1 MYEFTRNRMR
11 SLVVVGI
18 SLMPFAVLGQTIIDG
33 FTDAGPNTI
42 APPGVKRTT
51 VGVTTV
57 TDSGL
62 GDVAGGSRT
71 LTVEATV
78 AGGANP
84 EVVAGVIPSFTLMA
98 YSSSLLADGAVTLF
112 YDADG
117 AGLGLD
123 LSLGTGI
130 QLALITDAAAV
141 PYIITLTLSDGI
153 ITESDVQVGMMSGSA
168 LVQFFYTS
176 FPNVDLANI
185 HSIEMAI
192 DSSAAGDFETS
203 GPGIVTFGEPECGN
217 GVLEIAN
224 GEECDDGNGIDGD
237 GCDSNCTVSA
247 ACTYVHP
254 GPGVERFVGACG
266 APNFSSIQAAVD
278 ASASGDTVSI
288 CPGAWIESV
297 IVGREVRI
305 RSTAGAAMTS
315 VQAGTAADTIFDV
328 RRSGVTIEGLTLTG
342 AERAIAVD
350 QICPLGISS
359 CPTLQGS
366 SLAIRHNVITSNA
379 VSGIDINRKVDCLS
393 ITNNEV
399 SANGDAGVVV
409 AAQELASVFV
419 DILGNSISQSPI
431 GLDVAAAGPALLIG
445 QNVVELAATFGVRIG
460 ALVGGMPADQMIEN
474 DVRNNATGIRVDA
487 GGEVLRILQ
496 NNITGNGIG
505 LDNVAP
511 AAAVDATLNWWGSQT
526 GPFHPTK
533 RPSGLGDSVA
543 DATAFDTFFVEFL
556 CGPAP
561 GGFPSVG
568 GVCDNADPDDQVQ
581 YIAIGHSPDVSRTGR
596 YVSFVSAEDLNG
608 DDRITV
614 NNADASEEVFLLNR
628 KPIRRPGA
636 YCLGGTNPGAA
647 CVTQRD
653 CPADF
658 NADPIVTEGACVLIT
673 QLSHDP
679 SGSGSSRAPRL
690 NHRGD
695 VVFAANA
702 NLTGGNPDGS
712 FEAVQWNHRVFR
724 RTSPPNPNSALL
736 EISIGSSSFDSEA
749 PQAARSPR
757 YVPFESLANF
767 TGQNADHNREIF
779 VYDASRNSYM
789 QVTNT
794 TGAENRRPATQTGRQ
809 VIFDSTANL
818 TGQNADGNREIFS
831 ATRKRGGWA
840 IVQRTN
846 TTAPVENAAGAVA
859 RRGNSIIF
867 SSNGNFTGQNADGN
881 REIFLLDRNTFK
893 QITHTTAGEN
903 ANPVLNP
910 RGRFIAF
917 ESTSDAD
924 ATGATLTNR
933 RVFLYDAKLGTT
945 KPISRS
951 LFGSNENPRISQGRF
966 VVWES
971 TANLTGSNP
980 GGNRVV
986 YLYNRRK
993 DN

>member
-1 MYEFTRNRMR
+1 MMLLGCNPAR
-11 SLVVVGI
+11 L
-18 SLMPFAVLGQTIIDG
+18 FAALALLCFSVAANAQTIIDA
-33 FTDAGPNTI
+33 FTDAGPSTI

-57 TDSGL
+57 TDTGL
-62 GDVAGGSRT
+62 TDVAGGART
-71 LTVEATV
+71 MTVEATV

-84 EVVAGVIPSFTLMA
+84 EVVAGVIPAFSLLS

-112 YDADG
+112 YNANG
-117 AGLGLD
+117 SGLGLD

-130 QLALITDAAAV
+130 ELALITDAAAV
-141 PYIITLTLSDGI
+141 PYLVTLTLSDGV
-153 ITESDVQVGMMSGSA
+153 ITESDVQVGLLSGSA
-168 LVQFFYTS
+168 LVQFFYSS
-176 FPNVDLANI
+176 FPAVDLTNI
-185 HSIEMAI
+185 FSIEMSI
-192 DSSAAGDFETS
+192 DSSAAGDFETT

-217 GVLEIAN
+217 GVLETAN
-224 GEECDDGNGIDGD
+224 GEECDDGNSIDGD
-237 GCDSNCTVSA
+237 GCESDCTVSA

-254 GPGVERFVGACG
+254 GPPTERFVGVCG
-266 APNFSSIQAAVD
+266 APNFSTIQAAVD
-278 ASASGDTVSI
+278 ASGSGDVVSI

-297 IVGREVRI
+297 LVNREVTI
-305 RSTAGAAMTS
+305 RSTDGAAVTS

-328 RRSGVTIEGLTLTG
+328 RRSGVTIDDLTLLNS
-342 AERAIAVD
+342 ERAIAID

-366 SLAIRHNVITSNA
+366 TVKIRNNVITGNLDA
-379 VSGIDINRKVDCLS
+379 GIDINRKVDCLTIS
-393 ITNNEV
+393 GNQVT
-399 SANGDAGVVV
+399 SNGNFGVGV
-409 AAQELASVFV
+409 AAQQLTSVFV
-419 DILGNSISQSPI
+419 SILGNAISQNPI

-445 QNVVELAATFGVRIG
+445 QNTIQSSAVYGVR
-460 ALVGGMPADQMIEN
+460 VGNLDAGLPADQMIEN
-474 DVRNNATGIRVDA
+474 DILNNGVGVRVEA

-496 NNITGNGIG
+496 NNITGNGVG
-505 LDNVAP
+505 LENVAP

-526 GPFHPTK
+526 GPFHPIK
-533 RPSGLGDSVA
+533 RPLGLGDSVV
-543 DATAFDTFFVEFL
+543 DVLGFDSLFVEFL

-568 GVCDNADPDDQVQ
+568 GVCNNGDPEDQVQ

-596 YVSFVSAEDLNG
+596 FISFVSAEDVNG
-608 DDRITV
+608 DDRISV
-614 NNADASEEVFLLNR
+614 NNADGSEEIFLLNR

-636 YCLGGTNPGAA
+636 YCLGGVNPNAP
-647 CVTQRD
+647 CSTQRD

-658 NADPIVTEGACVLIT
+658 NADPIVTEGACVLVT

-679 SGSGSSRAPRL
+679 SGNGLGRAPRL

-712 FEAVQWNHRVFR
+712 FEALLWSHRTFR
-724 RTSPPNPNSALL
+724 RNEPPNPNSVLS
-736 EISIGSSSFDSEA
+736 EISIGSNLQDSEA

-757 YVPFESLANF
+757 YTLFESLANL

-779 VYDASRNSYM
+779 VFDASKNAYT
-789 QVTNT
+789 QITNT
-794 TGAENRRPATQTGRQ
+794 TGVENRRPATQTGRQ
-809 VIFDSTANL
+809 VVFDSTANF
-818 TGQNADGNREIFS
+818 TGQNADGNREIFY
-831 ATRKRGGWA
+831 AVRKRGGWQ
-840 IVQRTN
+840 IQQKTN
-846 TTAPVENAAGAVA
+846 TLPPVENFAGAVA
-859 RRGNSIIF
+859 RRGNSIVF

-881 REIFLLDRNTFK
+881 REVFLLERSAFK
-893 QITHTTAGEN
+893 QITHTTVGEN

-917 ESTSDAD
+917 ESTSDVDGPGTTA
-924 ATGATLTNR
+924 TNR
-933 RVFLYDAKLGTT
+933 RVFLHDGKLGTT
-945 KPISRS
+945 KAISRS
-951 LFGSNENPRISQGRF
+951 FFGTNKYPRISQGRF